1 MRLSLRL
8 RILVA
13 FVPLVVFLA
22 AAGVAGLTQL
32 TRTANRID
40 EILKENYAS
49 VKAMVELNDA
59 LERIE
64 SSFQIARLGHEDDAR
79 KAYDQAWPRF
89 NEQFEIEEH
98 NITIFPRE
106 QELVDQL
113 RTLRK
118 EYRTQGEKFFKA
130 PNGSPDR
137 EAAFLGSAEGPGL
150 RKLFE
155 EIKNVSGEILRINQ
169 ENMESARDE
178 ARKTARTALIG
189 FCFSL
194 AGLMIPVVGIAW
206 YLLRAILRPIREV
219 TEAAQAIAG
228 SGQLDREVPIFS
240 RDELGQ
246 LAEAFNAMTRQLREY
261 RRSNLNRMM
270 RAQKT
275 AQATIDSFPDPILVI
290 EPQGKVE
297 LANPA
302 AARLLGVAP
311 SPDAESSPVWSPPE
325 SLRQPLQDALQL
337 QRAHDSSSFDEAVT
351 FRFGDED
358 RTYLPQLRPIRDA
371 DGDTLG
377 AAVVLNDVTRFRLLD
392 QFKSDLV
399 ATVSH
404 ELKTPLTSVRLAIH
418 VLLEEAV
425 GPLNPK
431 QTELLLDARENSERL
446 LSMIEQ
452 LLSLARLEQP
462 RGQPVLQPEDPVS
475 LLRHAADS
483 VRPRAEDKHLE
494 LIIKDAEVLPPV
506 SVDTEQIGVAL
517 GNLLE
522 NAVTYTPTGGTI
534 TLSATLA
541 TDGHVLLTIAD
552 SGVGIP
558 REYLPHVFE
567 RFFRVPRPGGQ
578 TGTGL
583 GLAIVKE
590 IVTAHRGEVSCESD
604 TGKGTVFRIILPPWT
619 GKEGGSDVH

>member
-8 RILVA
+8 RILLA

-49 VKAMVELNDA
+49 VKAMVELNEA

-137 EAAFLGSAEGPGL
+137 EAVFLGSSEGPGL

-155 EIKNVSGEILRINQ
+155 EIKKVSGEILRINQ

-178 ARKTARTALIG
+178 ARKTARTAPIG

-194 AGLMIPVVGIAW
+194 AGLMVPVIGIAW
-206 YLLRAILRPIREV
+206 YLLRAILRPIKAV
-219 TEAAQAIAG
+219 TETAQAIAG

-261 RRSNLNRMM
+261 RRSNLNQMI
-270 RAQKT
+270 RA
-275 AQATIDSFPDPILVI
+275 AEDSAGHHRFLPRPDP
-290 EPQGKVE
+290 GYRT
-297 LANPA
+297 
-302 AARLLGVAP
+302 ARQSG
-311 SPDAESSPVWSPPE
+311 
-325 SLRQPLQDALQL
+325 
-337 QRAHDSSSFDEAVT
+337 T
-351 FRFGDED
+351 C
-358 RTYLPQLRPIRDA
+358 
-371 DGDTLG
+371 
-377 AAVVLNDVTRFRLLD
+377 
-392 QFKSDLV
+392 
-399 ATVSH
+399 
-404 ELKTPLTSVRLAIH
+404 
-418 VLLEEAV
+418 
-425 GPLNPK
+425 
-431 QTELLLDARENSERL
+431 
-446 LSMIEQ
+446 
-452 LLSLARLEQP
+452 QP
-462 RGQPVLQPEDPVS
+462 RCGALCSAS
-475 LLRHAADS
+475 LPLR
-483 VRPRAEDKHLE
+483 
-494 LIIKDAEVLPPV
+494 
-506 SVDTEQIGVAL
+506 
-517 GNLLE
+517 
-522 NAVTYTPTGGTI
+522 TPTPGPSGPHPSLCGSLCRMPCNCSGRTI
-534 TLSATLA
+534 VPPSMKLSPFGSAMRIGLTCLNSGRSAMPMAIRSAPQWCSTTSPGFAFSTSSRAT
-541 TDGHVLLTIAD
+541 
-552 SGVGIP
+552 SS
-558 REYLPHVFE
+558 
-567 RFFRVPRPGGQ
+567 RPS
-578 TGTGL
+578 
-583 GLAIVKE
+583 AMN
-590 IVTAHRGEVSCESD
+590 
-604 TGKGTVFRIILPPWT
+604 
-619 GKEGGSDVH
+619 